1 MEPATTPPVA
11 GTLEGPAGAQK
22 FTFSVEVEQG
32 LPIDKKVA
40 ADSIYQ
46 ILNDP
51 RGWGEGGKRSFT
63 RTDANPQFRI
73 VLGSPKLIDSL
84 CAPLDTDGE
93 YSCNN
98 GPYVALNAKRWTSSA
113 QLWRDHKKSDDEY
126 RIYLVSHE
134 VGHFLGNGHDF
145 ECRDDGLAKVMMQQ
159 TGGMAANC
167 QPNGWI
173 NPNAK

>member
-1 MEPATTPPVA
+1 M
-11 GTLEGPAGAQK
+11 EGPAGAQK

-73 VLGSPKLIDSL
+73 VLGVTKAHRFSVRSPRYRRGI
-84 CAPLDTDGE
+84 
-93 YSCNN
+93 
-98 GPYVALNAKRWTSSA
+98 
-113 QLWRDHKKSDDEY
+113 QL
-126 RIYLVSHE
+126 
-134 VGHFLGNGHDF
+134 
-145 ECRDDGLAKVMMQQ
+145 
-159 TGGMAANC
+159 
-167 QPNGWI
+167 
-173 NPNAK
+173 